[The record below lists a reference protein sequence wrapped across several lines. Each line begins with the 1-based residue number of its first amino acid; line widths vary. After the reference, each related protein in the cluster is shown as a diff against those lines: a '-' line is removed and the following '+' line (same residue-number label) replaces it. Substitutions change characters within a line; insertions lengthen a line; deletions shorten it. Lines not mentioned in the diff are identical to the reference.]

1 MKKMKY
7 VGLFLSLFAMLVSIA
22 AAPLAG
28 TAIALLEVRNDSDGG
43 IMFVFQVDGQFSKS
57 ELKGVVHVQGGDDYP
72 VYCAQVSETQVNCS
86 TSRKTAGQ
94 NVSITFGGAIFWD
107 RVPES
112 RPQYCYDVWDEV
124 FFQPQFISQGE
135 VLGGHFL
142 YEVQTTHCQGTP
154 ANYGDIVNIYNPVW
168 EEAFDY
174 EFLPGCVG
182 EGIVEDA
189 YWYNW
194 ANYCTSAN

>member
-7 VGLFLSLFAMLVSIA
+7 VGLFLSLLAMLVSIA

-28 TAIALLEVRNDSDGG
+28 SAISLVEVRNDPDGG
-43 IMFVFQVDGQFSKS
+43 IMFVFQVEGQFPRS
-57 ELKGVVHVQGGDDYP
+57 ELKGYVHVQGGDDYP

-94 NVSITFGGAIFWD
+94 NVSITFGGATFWN

-112 RPQYCYDVWDEV
+112 RPLYCYNVWDYPLAGAVNE
-124 FFQPQFISQGE
+124 GE
-135 VLGGHFL
+135 VLGKIDS
-142 YEVQTTHCQGTP
+142 EVQTTHCQGTK
-154 ANYGDIVNIYNPVW
+154 AKYGDIVNIYNPVYK
-168 EEAFDY
+168 APYDY

-182 EGIVEDA
+182 IVEDA
-189 YWYNW
+189 YWMDCSLKN
-194 ANYCTSAN
+194 